1 MSVSALFLFQ
11 LIHRENRKTTITTKV
26 VEDVKINPDHVDG
39 NALLVNKVGAVRQLP
54 PPSGDPND
62 PLSFPKWMKAGSI
75 VSSCWFSE

>member
-1 MSVSALFLFQ
+1 MEVK
-11 LIHRENRKTTITTKV
+11 KTTTRTKV

-62 PLSFPKWMKAGSI
+62 PLNFPKWMKLVLSRQAVGL
-75 VSSCWFSE
+75 